1 MKLKVKP
8 ESEQLGVQGNATDIL
23 ETSEVLRSANCMTRM
38 ASGILGFANQLCKA
52 EVLSEERMK
61 KVNESLDVVLDAY
74 KEVYAALLARYSAL
88 ESASTGSKSSN

>member
-1 MKLKVKP
+1 MKFKVKT
-8 ESEQLGVQGNATDIL
+8 ETEQFGVQGNATDIL

-52 EVLSEERMK
+52 EVLSEERLK

-74 KEVYAALLARYSAL
+74 KEVYASLLARYSAL
-88 ESASTGSKSSN
+88 DAADTGSKSSN